1 MAPEKYAVFNVRDG
15 KAYVRKDRAKQLRSV
30 DAVVFDCDGV
40 LIDIRD
46 SYNKAISKAVTYILG
61 GLTGYAFPES
71 LASDEIIFLF
81 RKSGGFNND
90 WDTVYGILMFTLSN
104 LPFETREELR
114 KHMQSIGRKP
124 NAFERFSSME
134 EAAKKETMPEE
145 LSSEFFEALTAKLE
159 EFAELLDAS
168 GTDSVDRNL
177 VEAPD
182 VSEDFL
188 DFYNCLKRFLH
199 CPEEVGRS
207 IIATVFE
214 EFFCGAKLFQETYS
228 VEPRFNTGP
237 GVIENER
244 LIVRPETLDRLTSV
258 LGKANLGIAS
268 GSRFGTAEYVL
279 GDLLKRFSP
288 TALVFL
294 EIMEENESLQRSVE
308 GLKVNLKKP
317 HPFSLLKAAK
327 AFGNFNFALYVGDSM
342 EDAIMVREANDLDER
357 FLFAGVYRYSGL
369 EDIVLQGFLESGC
382 DLVVPSVNELP
393 FVLEAV
399 RREKS

>member
-1 MAPEKYAVFNVRDG
+1 MTPEKYAVFNVRDG

-114 KHMQSIGRKP
+114 KHIQSIGRKP

-145 LSSEFFEALTAKLE
+145 LSSEFFEALTAKLK

-168 GTDSVDRNL
+168 GTDSVDKNL

-214 EFFCGAKLFQETYS
+214 EFFCGAKLFQETYG

-244 LIVRPETLDRLTSV
+244 LIIRPETLDRLNSV

-268 GSRFGTAEYVL
+268 GSRFRTAEYVL

-288 TALVFL
+288 IALVFL
-294 EIMEENESLQRSVE
+294 EIMEENESLQTSAE

-342 EDAIMVREANDLDER
+342 EDAIMVREGNDLDER
-357 FLFAGVYRYSGL
+357 FLFGGVYRYSGL
-369 EDIVLQGFLESGC
+369 DDVVLQGFLESGC
-382 DLVVPSVNELP
+382 DLVIPSVNELP

>member
-1 MAPEKYAVFNVRDG
+1 
-15 KAYVRKDRAKQLRSV
+15 LRSV

-81 RKSGGFNND
+81 RRSGGFNND

-114 KHMQSIGRKP
+114 KRMQSIGRKP
-124 NAFERFSSME
+124 NAFERFSSLE

-145 LSSEFFEALTAKLE
+145 LNSEFFEALTAKLK

-182 VSEDFL
+182 VPEDFL
-188 DFYNCLKRFLH
+188 DSYNLLKHFLH

-207 IIATVFE
+207 IVATVFE

-228 VEPRFNTGP
+228 VEPRFNTGL
-237 GVIENER
+237 GMIENER
-244 LIVRPETLDRLTSV
+244 LIVRPERLDRLTSV

-268 GSRFGTAEYVL
+268 GSRSRPAEYVL

-294 EIMEENESLQRSVE
+294 EIMEENESLQRSAE
-308 GLKVNLKKP
+308 GLKANLKKP
-317 HPFSLLKAAK
+317 HPFSLLKASK
-327 AFGNFNFALYVGDSM
+327 AFGRFNFALYVGDSM

-357 FLFAGVYRYSGL
+357 FLFAGVYRFSGL
-369 EDIVLQGFLESGC
+369 EDVVLQGFLESGC
-382 DLVVPSVNELP
+382 DLVIPSVNELP
-393 FVLEAV
+393 FVLEEV

>member
-1 MAPEKYAVFNVRDG
+1 MLPEKYTVFNVGRG
-15 KAYVRKDRAKQLRSV
+15 KAYFRKDRMKQLRSV

-46 SYNKAISKAVTYILG
+46 SYNKAISKAVAYILE

-104 LPFETREELR
+104 LLGENREELR
-114 KHMQSIGRKP
+114 KRMETTGRKP
-124 NAFERFSSME
+124 NAFERFSSMK
-134 EAAKKETMPEE
+134 EAAKEEPMPKVMSNEFSDGLTVRLKE
-145 LSSEFFEALTAKLE
+145 FVQ
-159 EFAELLDAS
+159 LLDAS
-168 GTDSVDRNL
+168 GTDSVDKNL

-182 VSEDFL
+182 VSEDFP
-188 DFYNCLKRFLH
+188 DFYNSLKRFLH

-207 IIATVFE
+207 IVATIFE
-214 EFFCGAKLFQETYS
+214 EFFCGAKLFQETYG

-237 GVIENER
+237 GMIENER
-244 LIVRPETLDRLTSV
+244 LIIRPETLDRLTSV
-258 LGKANLGIAS
+258 LGNANLGIAS
-268 GSRFGTAEYVL
+268 GSRLRPAEYAL

-294 EIMEENESLQRSVE
+294 ETMEENENSRAGVE

-317 HPFSLLKAAK
+317 HPFSLLKAAE
-327 AFGNFNFALYVGDSM
+327 AFNSFNSALYVGDSM
-342 EDAIMVREANDLDER
+342 EDVIMVREANNLGKR
-357 FLFAGVYRYSGL
+357 FLFAAVYRYSGL
-369 EDIVLQGFLESGC
+369 EDVVLQGFLESSC

-393 FVLEAV
+393 LVLEAI
-399 RREKS
+399 RRKES

>member
-1 MAPEKYAVFNVRDG
+1 MTPEKYSVFNVRDG

-61 GLTGYAFPES
+61 GLTGHAFPETF
-71 LASDEIIFLF
+71 ASDEIVFLF
-81 RKSGGFNND
+81 RKTGGFNND

-114 KHMQSIGRKP
+114 KQMQSIGREP

-145 LSSEFFEALTAKLE
+145 LSSEFLEALTAKLK
-159 EFAELLDAS
+159 EFTELLDAS

-199 CPEEVGRS
+199 CPEEVSRS

-268 GSRFGTAEYVL
+268 GSRFRTAEYVL

-288 TALVFL
+288 TAVVFL
-294 EIMEENESLQRSVE
+294 EIMEENESLQTDLE

-357 FLFAGVYRYSGL
+357 FLFGGVYRYSGL

-382 DLVVPSVNELP
+382 DLVIPSVNELP

>member
-1 MAPEKYAVFNVRDG
+1 M
-15 KAYVRKDRAKQLRSV
+15 
-30 DAVVFDCDGV
+30 
-40 LIDIRD
+40 
-46 SYNKAISKAVTYILG
+46 
-61 GLTGYAFPES
+61 
-71 LASDEIIFLF
+71 FLF

-104 LPFETREELR
+104 LPFETREEFR

-145 LSSEFFEALTAKLE
+145 LSSEFFEALTAKLK

-188 DFYNCLKRFLH
+188 DFYNRLKRFLH

-214 EFFCGAKLFQETYS
+214 ELFCGAKLFQETYS

-237 GVIENER
+237 GMIENER

-268 GSRFGTAEYVL
+268 GSRLRPAEYVL
-279 GDLLKRFSP
+279 GDLLERFSP

-294 EIMEENESLQRSVE
+294 ETMEENESLQKSRE

-317 HPFSLLKAAK
+317 HPFSLLKATE
-327 AFGNFNFALYVGDSM
+327 AFNSFNSALYVGDSM
-342 EDAIMVREANDLDER
+342 EDAMMVREANNLGKR
-357 FLFAGVYRYSGL
+357 FLFAGVYRYSGI
-369 EDIVLQGFLESGC
+369 EGIVLQGFLESNC

-393 FVLEAV
+393 FILEAI
-399 RREKS
+399 RREES